1 MDAKTFFTNK
11 SFCVLPWTGFELEPN
26 GDIKNCIISKEVLG
40 NINDTDIRDI
50 MSNAKN
56 LKLKE
61 DMSYDN
67 QPHNCS
73 GCYLQEA
80 NRKDPN
86 SISSRRYYNR
96 EIGKEF
102 LNISQEFSLHHVDLR
117 WTNHCN
123 QACVYCGPLYSS
135 KWATELGESIKSKK
149 QARDKVK
156 EYVFSNVKQLKNVY
170 LAGGEPMLMN
180 ENKEFLK
187 LLLKHNPNVTIRV
200 NTNLS
205 STRTGVFELL
215 CQFKNIHWTVSVDSI
230 EQEYEYIRHLGS
242 WKDFIINL
250 KCIQKLKHKISFN
263 MLYFILNYKSIFK
276 TINYF
281 KNIGFL
287 ENSFIIGPITKP
299 KHLNILNLPKPML
312 DEIKQKLEI
321 EIQKSTGYLKN
332 SYENILNYINNTK
345 FENNI
350 TGFYKQT
357 HERDTRRK
365 VDAKQIFPKLFKELD
380 AYSLDKSN

>member
-61 DMSYDN
+61 DMGYDN

-215 CQFKNIHWTVSVDSI
+215 CQFKNVHWTISVESI
-230 EQEYEYIRHLGS
+230 EQEYEYIRYHSS
-242 WKDFIINL
+242 WIEFD
-250 KCIQKLKHKISFN
+250 HKISFN
-263 MLYFILNYKSIFK
+263 MLHFILNYRSLFGCIDYLKGK
-276 TINYF
+276 
-281 KNIGFL
+281 GFND
-287 ENSFIIGPITKP
+287 NSFIVGPLTGP
-299 KHLNILNLPKPML
+299 SYYNLLNLPKEMVKNIKSILKDKLSMEPM
-312 DEIKQKLEI
+312 
-321 EIQKSTGYLKN
+321 GYLKN
-332 SYENILNYINNTK
+332 SYENLLYYYSNTTWV
-345 FENNI
+345 ENISAFFKNTLLI
-350 TGFYKQT
+350 
-357 HERDTRRK
+357 DTRRGINSK
-365 VDAKQIFPKLFKELD
+365 EIFTELYKELD
-380 AYSLDKSN
+380 AYSLE